1 MATSPL
7 LLFWWL
13 FIPGLALPEV
23 QAPPFASV
31 RGLRRS
37 LLFQE
42 PVTFEDVAVY
52 FTQNQWASLDSA
64 QRALYREVMLEN
76 YANVASRGKVSQWPS
91 DSWSSSDVLGVLVV
105 LRVLWRCWVG
115 KSQVPL
121 GFEVGLYSFPGKSVV
136 LDPEGKDSWG
146 APGDLSS
153 SVLAVWWMWAL
164 SCVQEPPRILVHSSF
179 LRGCPFF

>member
-1 MATSPL
+1 M
-7 LLFWWL
+7 
-13 FIPGLALPEV
+13 
-23 QAPPFASV
+23 
-31 RGLRRS
+31 
-37 LLFQE
+37 
-42 PVTFEDVAVY
+42 TFEDVAVY

-64 QRALYREVMLEN
+64 QRALYREVMLEK
-76 YANVASRGKVSQWPS
+76 YENVASLGKISQWPS

-146 APGDLSS
+146 APRRPQFLRPC
-153 SVLAVWWMWAL
+153 SVVDVGPLLCAGA
-164 SCVQEPPRILVHSSF
+164 SQDIGTFILPEGMSF
-179 LRGCPFF
+179 LLSQGELALPPWGESLSP